1 MNKRFIALFLI
12 LLMVVGML
20 SGCSKDTPQPDP
32 VPPLD
37 NTTED
42 NKPQNDPTLP
52 TEYVYHASFSPISDE
67 LIDSYSIDT
76 ISSFCVSG
84 KTVFF
89 SAMCLDPDAST
100 EPYYDPVTDEMFEGE
115 AAYKTMFF
123 AIDPDTMTVTPLRYE
138 PTQMKEG
145 REGTCLLSEVC
156 PGNDGTVWIIE
167 TIESYY
173 YDLPAD
179 FDQENDTM
187 WNYYKADDPTITLLH
202 FDAAG
207 SLLSSSSVYYPSS
220 AGELYTLVADVYGN
234 VYASTANAVYL
245 YDSTG
250 SLLNELEVTDGSL
263 QNFGTKGV
271 GHVSY
276 AGGSR
281 EIRMID
287 PEEGTFHDS
296 ITISNSAWTLG
307 QGSGAYDCT
316 FVQNGVIFA
325 VNAAANNTVPLLDWL
340 SCDLDASNIL
350 KYAITDEE
358 EILALANEDGQYGL
372 VHVKL
377 VDAATLP
384 VRQEMVLGTAYL
396 SNDLR
401 AAIVQF
407 NTSQEALKIR
417 VKDYS
422 LDSMS
427 VDGLY
432 GAEALLKDISKGIV
446 PDLLL
451 TDDLPVNYLAGKG
464 LLVDLN
470 PLIDSD
476 PELSG
481 DALMTHLFNTA
492 EIDGK
497 LYEVSSRFTISTAV
511 SSAETNASSKWTFG
525 AASDALNTMSDGATI
540 LGTSSA
546 LKQMI
551 AAYLRNDDN
560 GFIDWSTMTCSYD
573 GSEFLE
579 FLQFVNTISE
589 QINQIT
595 GKKESEYKK
604 IFSNKQLLSLHSVD
618 ELIDMTYI
626 NALHRNNVLH
636 FGYPAKD
643 GAENYFQLE
652 NPIAITTACTDSSAA
667 WEFVRMFLTDAYQTA
682 EQGIGIPTNKTTFD
696 AYTATMMM
704 PEYTTDSDGN
714 RVEVSRGSVKLDD
727 IISIPLYAVSEK
739 EFAMFND
746 LYTMCN
752 HMGRSNQTLIN
763 LISTEITAMLNGRSA
778 EDTAAAVQT
787 VVEEYL
793 NQLK

>member
-1 MNKRFIALFLI
+1 MNKRLIALFLA
-12 LLMVVGML
+12 LLMLVGIL
-20 SGCSKDTPQPDP
+20 SGCNTDTPQPDP
-32 VPPLD
+32 VPPQD
-37 NTTED
+37 NITED
-42 NKPQNDPTLP
+42 NDPQDNVPLP
-52 TEYVYHASFSPISDE
+52 TEYVYHASFLPISNE
-67 LIDSYSIDT
+67 LVDSYSIDT

-84 KTVFF
+84 KTAFF

-115 AAYKTMFF
+115 TAYKTMFF
-123 AIDPDTMTVTPLRYE
+123 ALDPETMTVNQLRYE

-145 REGTCLLSEVC
+145 REGTYLLSDVC

-179 FDQENDTM
+179 FDQESDTM
-187 WNYYKADDPTITLLH
+187 WNYYRADDPTITLLH
-202 FDAAG
+202 FDASG
-207 SLLSSSSVYYPSS
+207 SLLSSSNLFFPGS
-220 AGELYTLVADVYGN
+220 AGELYTLVADASGN

-250 SLLNELEVTDGSL
+250 SLLSELEVADGTL
-263 QNFGTKGV
+263 QNFGAKGV

-276 AGGSR
+276 TGSGR

-287 PEEGTFHDS
+287 PNEGTFLNT

-316 FVQNGVIFA
+316 YVQNGVIFA
-325 VNAAANNTVPLLDWL
+325 VNAAANDTVPILDWL

-350 KYAITDEE
+350 EYAITDEG

-377 VDAATLP
+377 VDSATLP

-401 AAIVQF
+401 TAIVQF
-407 NTSQEALKIR
+407 NTSQDALKIR

-432 GAEALLKDISKGIV
+432 GAEALLRDISKGIV

-470 PLIDSD
+470 PLISAD

-481 DALMTHLFNTA
+481 DALMTNLFDTA

-497 LYEVSSRFTISTAV
+497 LYEVSSRFTISTAAT
-511 SSAETNASSKWTFG
+511 SAETNVDPDWTFD
-525 AASDALNTMSDGATI
+525 AAENALNTMSEGASV
-540 LGTSSA
+540 LGSSAA

-551 AAYLRNDDN
+551 AAYLRNSDN
-560 GFIDWSTMTCSYD
+560 ALINWDAMSCSFD
-573 GSEFLE
+573 GIEFLE
-579 FLQFVNTISE
+579 FLQFISTTNE
-589 QINQIT
+589 QINQIS
-595 GKKESEYKK
+595 GKKESEYRK
-604 IFSNKQLLSLHSVD
+604 IYSKKQLLSLHTVD
-618 ELIDMTYI
+618 ELIDITYI
-626 NALHRNNVLH
+626 NTLHRDNTSLI
-636 FGYPAKD
+636 GYPTTN
-643 GAENYFQLE
+643 GAESYFHLE
-652 NPIAITTACTDSSAA
+652 NPIAITTACVDSSAA
-667 WEFVRMFLTDAYQTA
+667 WEFVRMFLTDAYQSA
-682 EQGIGIPTNKTTFD
+682 EQGTGIPTNKTTFD
-696 AYTATMMM
+696 AYTAIMMA

-727 IISIPLYAVSEK
+727 IISIQLYAVSE
-739 EFAMFND
+739 EELELFNE
-746 LYTMCN
+746 LYINCN
-752 HMGRSNQTLIN
+752 RMGRNNQALIN
-763 LISTEITAMLNGRSA
+763 LISAEITAMLNGRSA
-778 EDTAAAVQT
+778 DDTAAAVQT